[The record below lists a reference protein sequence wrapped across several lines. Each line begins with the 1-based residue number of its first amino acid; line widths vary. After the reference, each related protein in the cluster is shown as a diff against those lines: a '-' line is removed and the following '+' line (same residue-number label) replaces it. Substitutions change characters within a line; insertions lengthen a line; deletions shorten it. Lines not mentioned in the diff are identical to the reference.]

1 VTDLSSQKFGSA
13 PIFVTGSAGFIGSNF
28 LRKWLRQ
35 VGTPV
40 VSLDLLTYAG
50 NLESLFEA
58 REDLRHTFVRGDI
71 ADYRLVFELL
81 KSHSPAAIVNFVAE
95 SHVDRSILG
104 PEPFVTTNVLGT
116 FRLLEAARAYWQ
128 ELASPARTAFRFL
141 HVSTDEVFGSLGPSD
156 APFCE
161 STSYDPSS
169 PYSATKAASDQLV
182 RAWHRTYG
190 LPILLTNCS
199 NNYGPAQFPEKLI
212 PLVILNALEGKR
224 LPIYGDGLNVR
235 DWIYVED
242 HCEAIM
248 RVLNAGIVGETYCL
262 GGQSERTNIDVV
274 RTICAMLDR
283 LRPRPDGVRHES
295 AVTFVADRPGHDRRY
310 AIDNGKVARTLGWK
324 PSVTFEE
331 GLEQTVKWYLENS
344 AWVGRVRSG
353 EYLSWV
359 EENYTRRTAQ

>member
-1 VTDLSSQKFGSA
+1 MAIGAA

-28 LRKWLRQ
+28 VRKWLRQ
-35 VGTPV
+35 SDTPV
-40 VSLDLLTYAG
+40 LSLDLLTYAG
-50 NLESLFEA
+50 NVESLFEA
-58 REDLRHTFVRGDI
+58 RDHPRHHFVRGDI
-71 ADYRLVFELL
+71 GDHRLMLELL
-81 KSHSPAAIVNFVAE
+81 RQHRPSAIVNFVAE

-128 ELASPARTAFRFL
+128 ELEGAARSTFRFL
-141 HVSTDEVFGSLGPSD
+141 HVSTDEVFGSLMPTD

-161 STSYDPSS
+161 TTSYDPSS
-169 PYSATKAASDQLV
+169 PYSATKAASDHLV

-212 PLVILNALEGKR
+212 PLVILNALDGKA

-242 HCEAIM
+242 HCEAII
-248 RVLNAGIVGETYCL
+248 RVLNAGSVGETYCL
-262 GGQSERTNIDVV
+262 GGLSERANIDVV
-274 RTICAMLDR
+274 RTICAVLDR
-283 LRPRPDGVRHES
+283 LRPRPDGARHDS

-310 AIDNGKVARTLGWK
+310 AIDNRKVACALGWE
-324 PSVTFEE
+324 PAVTFEE
-331 GLEQTVKWYLENS
+331 GLEQTVKWYLDNS
-344 AWVGRVRSG
+344 AWVRRVRSG
-353 EYLSWV
+353 DYLSWV
-359 EENYTRRTAQ
+359 EANYTKRSAQ